1 MNNLELLKLYNKAF
15 KTFPNSPKQKKIIE
29 KIDKMKKL
37 KKGSIEAKRYMAK
50 IRSMRKTK
58 KRKVNGTSKHNVNI
72 GSIKRK
78 GDFLIDYE
86 PYFDKDV
93 IIAYIEDDKKIIRPA
108 QGYFPKH
115 PKSKKAISWAKRNGY
130 KYMVDGKIIGT
141 TKTHKDT
148 KSHNVNIRVLS
159 GDNSKI
165 QKMYLDYVNN
175 FLSIDKFAE
184 HYGITKKQAIS
195 IINKGKKINE
205 TSIGDYKHNKS
216 QFFEAKKPKNPR
228 KKRTRKQNEWKV
240 SRTKSGRFKKGGITK
255 LNGISVT
262 GTPPYKDEN
271 AVREIRLYADNNSQL
286 YFSRKLPILKNLQK
300 KYQKGTFDVN
310 KASKLW
316 RYYIDDAMQRYHK
329 EFGGRGKW
337 YNMLDTSDRQL
348 LANEY
353 AEETLSEFQLGNFV

>member
-1 MNNLELLKLYNKAF
+1 
-15 KTFPNSPKQKKIIE
+15 
-29 KIDKMKKL
+29 MKKL

-58 KRKVNGTSKHNVNI
+58 KRKVNGTS
-72 GSIKRK
+72 S
-78 GDFLIDYE
+78 
-86 PYFDKDV
+86 
-93 IIAYIEDDKKIIRPA
+93 
-108 QGYFPKH
+108 
-115 PKSKKAISWAKRNGY
+115 
-130 KYMVDGKIIGT
+130 
-141 TKTHKDT
+141 HKDT

-159 GDNSKI
+159 GNKKETKYIFEHIVQGNYGYGWEDLTTHNIRRDAVNEKKVYDNNENYPHRVISRRVLNPL
-165 QKMYLDYVNN
+165 Y
-175 FLSIDKFAE
+175 
-184 HYGITKKQAIS
+184 KK
-195 IINKGKKINE
+195 

-216 QFFEAKKPKNPR
+216 QFFEAKKPKKPR

-329 EFGGRGKW
+329 EFGSRGKW

-353 AEETLSEFQLGNFV
+353 AEETLSEFQLGNFVY

>member
-1 MNNLELLKLYNKAF
+1 
-15 KTFPNSPKQKKIIE
+15 
-29 KIDKMKKL
+29 MKKL

-58 KRKVNGTSKHNVNI
+58 KRKVNETEYVNYKDKRYKDLMSKLDKKTNKVIGKKNVT
-72 GSIKRK
+72 
-78 GDFLIDYE
+78 YE
-86 PYFDKDV
+86 PYQDV
-93 IIAYIEDDKKIIRPA
+93 FKISI
-108 QGYFPKH
+108 
-115 PKSKKAISWAKRNGY
+115 
-130 KYMVDGKIIGT
+130 
-141 TKTHKDT
+141 
-148 KSHNVNIRVLS
+148 

-329 EFGGRGKW
+329 EFGSRGKW

-353 AEETLSEFQLGNFV
+353 AEETLSEFQLGNFVY